1 MKKIIIL
8 MAAVFALSACDK
20 TYTVS
25 DFRADKD
32 LMRKYVAK
40 CNNGELDANS
50 LVCSNAY
57 KVRDTQEMD
66 SLKK

>member
-25 DFRADKD
+25 EFKANPDLKKEYHDKC
-32 LMRKYVAK
+32 V
-40 CNNGELDANS
+40 NGELDSESQNCTNVDEAM
-50 LVCSNAY
+50 
-57 KVRDTQEMD
+57 TTE
-66 SLKK
+66 

>member
-8 MAAVFALSACDK
+8 MAAVFSLSACDK
-20 TYTVS
+20 NYTVS
-25 DFRADKD
+25 DFRADKE
-32 LMRKYVAK
+32 LMNKYVAK

-57 KVRDTQEMD
+57 KARTTQEIH
-66 SLKK
+66 